1 MQDNHIKTSVETLED
16 LRKDRNNLCQFVNR
30 LRNELI
36 LAWDLTGKPLKKK
49 QMTRSDVMEEAY
61 KLLQKKRVAET
72 ILEKQGDD
80 NIMLETYKKQKTSH
94 GIIMLDDDVDKISEH
109 GTLSDVGSQ
118 GELIIPRPLNHDNSH
133 FLVHDLITLFPSI
146 KTTGIY
152 LWVDDINVMFHG
164 TESFNITCEGERQ
177 FGDILKTHYV
187 STITNTDEITNI
199 DDADMSNAMDEVHSD
214 LLVITNSSSSSSS
227 SSSTDNT

>member
-1 MQDNHIKTSVETLED
+1 VNIHKLKASDEEIECLK
-16 LRKDRNNLCQFVNR
+16 KDRQNLNQYVCR
-30 LRNELI
+30 LRTELI
-36 LAWDLTGKPLKKK
+36 LSWDLIGKPTKKK
-49 QMTRSDVMEEAY
+49 SFTRIDAMEEAY
-61 KLLQKKRVAET
+61 KVLIQKKRDAEN
-72 ILEKQGDD
+72 IVEKHVDD
-80 NIMLETYKKQKTSH
+80 VVETHKKQKTSH

-152 LWVDDINVMFHG
+152 LYVDEYNVMFNG
-164 TESFNITCEGERQ
+164 SESFNITCEGERQ

-199 DDADMSNAMDEVHSD
+199 DDADMSNVMDEVHSD
-214 LLVITNSSSSSSS
+214 LLVITNSSSS
-227 SSSTDNT
+227 TDNT

>member
-1 MQDNHIKTSVETLED
+1 VNIHKLKASDEEMECLK
-16 LRKDRNNLCQFVNR
+16 KDRLNLTQYVCR
-30 LRNELI
+30 LRTELI
-36 LAWDLTGKPLKKK
+36 LSWDLVGKPAKKK
-49 QMTRSDVMEEAY
+49 TFTRIDAMEEAY
-61 KLLQKKRVAET
+61 KVLIQKKRDAEN
-72 ILEKQGDD
+72 IVEKHVDD
-80 NIMLETYKKQKTSH
+80 VVETHKKQKTSH

-227 SSSTDNT
+227 SSSSNNT